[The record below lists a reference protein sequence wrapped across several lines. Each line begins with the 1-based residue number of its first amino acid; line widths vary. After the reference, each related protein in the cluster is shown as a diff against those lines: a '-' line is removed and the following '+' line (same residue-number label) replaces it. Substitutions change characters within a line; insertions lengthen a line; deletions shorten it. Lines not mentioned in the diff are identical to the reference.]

1 MFGSLAAIR
10 AGLVTNLNVLKTTY
24 QDMQISAY
32 ILSNPTPPV
41 IWVKPTTGAV
51 TEYHQAM
58 QNRLTL
64 QDGQETW
71 SLTVQAFVASGG
83 DITAQMVL
91 DELLATYGSHSVK
104 AAIEAD
110 KTLGGATDDLIVRR
124 CISYQEYQRADGTM
138 ALGAEWIVEV
148 S

>member
-1 MFGSLAAIR
+1 MSSLAAIR
-10 AGLVTNLNVLKTTY
+10 AGLVTNLNTLKATY

-41 IWVKPTTGAV
+41 IWVKPTPGAV

-58 QNRLTL
+58 MN
-64 QDGQETW
+64 GQETW

-91 DELLATYGSHSVK
+91 DELLATTGAHSVK

-124 CISYQEYQRADGTM
+124 CISYQEYQRVDGSM
-138 ALGAEWIVEV
+138 ALGAEWIVEI

>member
-1 MFGSLAAIR
+1 MSSLALIR

-32 ILSNPTPPV
+32 ILSNPTLPT
-41 IWVKPTTGAV
+41 IWVKPTAGAV

-58 QNRLTL
+58 ETMGNP
-64 QDGQETW
+64 DGQLKW

-91 DELLATYGSHSVK
+91 DELLNTSGTHSVK

-110 KTLGGATDDLIVRR
+110 KTLGGASEDLVVRR
-124 CISYQEYQRADGTM
+124 VITYQEYQRADGSM
-138 ALGAEWIVEV
+138 ALGAEWLVEV